1 MTSQN
6 LPKMTFGEYI
16 REIREEQ
23 QLLLRE
29 VASQMNIDTALLSKI
44 ERGTRIAR
52 KEQVE
57 ALAKA
62 LKENKGEMLQYWMA
76 DKIVYMLKDEKNSTE
91 ILKIVEEKI
100 KKFKNK

>member
-1 MTSQN
+1 MNEKGAS
-6 LPKMTFGEYI
+6 LPSKD
-16 REIREEQ
+16 
-23 QLLLRE
+23 E

-62 LKENKGEMLQYWMA
+62 LKQNKGEMLQSWMA

-100 KKFKNK
+100 NRLSKK